1 MLFRELSSVA
11 CCTSSLC
18 ERLSE
23 FPRCAGGVGLS
34 LIEGK
39 MTNDELIVELEMLL
53 RQAKNGE
60 DIEWDLNWLAKTI
73 RVEGIEKE

>member
-1 MLFRELSSVA
+1 
-11 CCTSSLC
+11 
-18 ERLSE
+18 
-23 FPRCAGGVGLS
+23 
-34 LIEGK
+34 